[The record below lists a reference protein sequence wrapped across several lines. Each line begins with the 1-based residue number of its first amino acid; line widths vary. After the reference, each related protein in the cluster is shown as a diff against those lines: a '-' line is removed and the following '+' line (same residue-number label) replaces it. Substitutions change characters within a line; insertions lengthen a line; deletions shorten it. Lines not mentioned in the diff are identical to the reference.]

1 MHSPKYS
8 NRRIKED
15 SLATSLNVNRGAKE
29 KQGEKQQE
37 RQQVHQDEDFN
48 KDGKDSESGEVIG
61 A

>member
-1 MHSPKYS
+1 MHLPKYS
-8 NRRIKED
+8 NRIKED
-15 SLATSLNVNRGAKE
+15 SLATSLNVNHSAKE

-37 RQQVHQDEDFN
+37 RLQVHQDEDSS